1 LILVCLEEREL
12 TIEMILKMT
21 KATKAA
27 RTHQTSSMLEGREG
41 EVGYWPSVRGK
52 GGTRKVR
59 GSSSGLLLRVIEEHE
74 EEDDV

>member
-1 LILVCLEEREL
+1 
-12 TIEMILKMT
+12 
-21 KATKAA
+21 
-27 RTHQTSSMLEGREG
+27 MLEGREG
-41 EVGYWPSVRGK
+41 EVGYWPSARGK